1 MKLNYAHIWHCVFSS
16 AKKGPANKSV
26 NMESPT
32 VAPAH
37 LDEHWFG
44 HPKGLY
50 FCFLTEMWERF
61 SYYGMRA
68 LLVFYLTQHFLF
80 SDTSAFLIYGAY
92 TSLVYMA
99 PVIGGVLADKYLGMG
114 KAVTF
119 GAILLVLGHFGM
131 AFEGPASESVGGE
144 VLRNPFYTQ
153 IFYLSLAFIIVGVGF
168 LKPNISS
175 IVGELYPQ
183 NDPRRDGGFTIF
195 YMGINIGAFSS
206 SLLCGW
212 LGQTYGWS
220 YGFGLAGIGM
230 LFGLI
235 IFNRGQRYFNGAA
248 EPTNPEFLKEKTA
261 LGISKEYAIYLSG
274 ILMIIAAWQLV
285 QHQAVVGQ
293 MLGMTGILAIA
304 VIIIY
309 AFKKCTPVERDRL
322 GVASALI
329 IFSVIFWALFEQAAS
344 SLNIFADRA
353 VNREVFGWEMPASM
367 LQSINPAF
375 IFIFAPLMSMLWP
388 RLAAKGIEPN
398 TPQKFAIAIALVG
411 LGFLTLVFGG
421 AIAGESRIAL
431 IWIFLIYWF
440 HTMGELC
447 LSPVGLSMI
456 TKLSVRR
463 IVGMMM
469 GIWFLASAGANYI
482 AALIATATSSEP
494 EAGQT
499 AVGVTLE
506 VYARVG
512 WLALTLSVLLFL
524 LAPLLKKGMHGVR

>member
-1 MKLNYAHIWHCVFSS
+1 
-16 AKKGPANKSV
+16 
-26 NMESPT
+26 MESQT
-32 VAPAH
+32 AAPAH

-80 SDTSAFLIYGAY
+80 GDSAAYLIYGAY
-92 TSLVYMA
+92 TSLVFMA
-99 PVIGGVLADKYLGMG
+99 PVIGGALADKYLGMR

-119 GAILLVLGHFGM
+119 GAVLLVIGHFGM
-131 AFEGPASESVGGE
+131 AFEGPASQMIAGE
-144 VLRNPFYTQ
+144 VVSNSFYTQ
-153 IFYLSLAFIIVGVGF
+153 VFYLSLAFIIVGVGF
-168 LKPNISS
+168 LKPNIST
-175 IVGELYPQ
+175 IVGELYAQ
-183 NDPRRDGGFTIF
+183 NDPRRDSGFTIF

-235 IFNRGQRYFNGAA
+235 IFLKGQKHFKGAA
-248 EPTNPEFLKEKTA
+248 EPTNPALLQEKIA
-261 LGISKEYAIYLSG
+261 LGLPRELWIYLSSA
-274 ILMIIAAWQLV
+274 LMIIASWQLV
-285 QHQAVVGQ
+285 QHQAIVGRL
-293 MLGMTGILAIA
+293 LGLTGILAIA
-304 VIIIY
+304 VVIIY
-309 AFKKCTPVERDRL
+309 AFVKCSPVERDRL

-353 VNREVFGWEMPASM
+353 VDRSILGWEMPASM
-367 LQSINPAF
+367 LQSVNPAY
-375 IFIFAPLMSMLWP
+375 IFIFAPFISMLWP
-388 RLAAKGIEPN
+388 KLAARGIEPN
-398 TPQKFAIAIALVG
+398 TPQKFAIAIFLVG
-411 LGFLTLVFGG
+411 AGFLALAFGG
-421 AIAGESRIAL
+421 FLAGDAQIAL
-431 IWIFLIYWF
+431 IWILLIYWF

-456 TKLSVRR
+456 TKLSVKR
-463 IVGMMM
+463 IVSMMM

-482 AALIATATSSEP
+482 ASLIAVATSSEP
-494 EAGQT
+494 EVGQT
-499 AVGVTLE
+499 AVEVTLE
-506 VYARVG
+506 VYTKVG
-512 WLALTLSVLLFL
+512 WLAVAIALLLLTVS
-524 LAPLLKKGMHGVR
+524 PILKKGMHGIH

>member
-1 MKLNYAHIWHCVFSS
+1 
-16 AKKGPANKSV
+16 
-26 NMESPT
+26 MESQT
-32 VAPAH
+32 AAPAH

-80 SDTSAFLIYGAY
+80 SDSNAFLIYGAY

-99 PVIGGVLADKYLGMG
+99 PVIGGALADKYLGMG

-131 AFEGPASESVGGE
+131 AFEGPGAEMVDGE
-144 VLRNPFYTQ
+144 VIRNPFFTQ
-153 IFYLSLAFIIVGVGF
+153 VFYLSLALIIVGVGF
-168 LKPNISS
+168 LKPNIST

-195 YMGINIGAFSS
+195 YMGINMGAFSS

-212 LGQTYGWS
+212 LGQTYGWA

-230 LFGLI
+230 LFGLL
-235 IFNRGQRYFNGAA
+235 IFMRGQVHFHGAA
-248 EPTNPEFLKEKTA
+248 EPTNPELLYEKTA
-261 LGISKEYAIYLSG
+261 LGITREKLIYLSA

-285 QHQAVVGQ
+285 QHQAVVGG
-293 MLGMTGILAIA
+293 MLGMTGILAIL
-304 VIIIY
+304 VIVIY
-309 AFKKCTPVERDRL
+309 AFTKCTPIERDRL
-322 GVASALI
+322 GVATALI
-329 IFSVIFWALFEQAAS
+329 IFSVIFWALFEQAGS
-344 SLNIFADRA
+344 SLNIFTDRA
-353 VNREVFGWEMPASM
+353 VDRHMFGWEVPASM
-367 LQSINPAF
+367 FQSINAAF
-375 IFIFAPLMSMLWP
+375 IFMFAPFVSMLWP
-388 RLAAKGIEPN
+388 RLAAKGIEPS
-398 TPQKFAIAIALVG
+398 TPQKFAIGIFLVG
-411 LGFLTLVFGG
+411 LGFLALVLGG
-421 AIAGESRIAL
+421 TTAGDGLVPL
-431 IWIFLIYWF
+431 IWIFLIYWL

-463 IVGMMM
+463 IVSMMM
-469 GIWFLASAGANYI
+469 GVWFLASAGANYI
-482 AALIATATSSEP
+482 ASLIAAATSGGLEGDGASTELI
-494 EAGQT
+494 
-499 AVGVTLE
+499 LE
-506 VYARVG
+506 VYSRVG
-512 WLALTLSVLLFL
+512 WLAIGIAVLLFA